1 MASEIPLSLQA
12 PIFPSPAFV
21 ELLWPRWNHTLSV
34 LSPIDL
40 RLPCQ
45 CCHHGPPHDCLP
57 PRTCCHGHGCWVR
70 SPWISSSRR
79 IIDTFTWKSVKRF
92 LGCNHLVQLWTYNF
106 HDLSETLSM
115 DLKLWEQNNQHN
127 QPRKLWIRC
136 ATSSR
141 CWPRITDDIFCS
153 RNVGLKITW
162 MHPSNMHRGQ
172 PLAKTWCLIVVLLF
186 GGQEFRPKVL
196 EALIGF
202 SRGQPEIIKKQLKIP
217 PAPKHK
223 AEHVR
228 LASSQAILRSFAHS
242 EPWPHAG
249 TV

>member
-1 MASEIPLSLQA
+1 MLGSVPMDKFLKT
-12 PIFPSPAFV
+12 
-21 ELLWPRWNHTLSV
+21 NHWHLH
-34 LSPIDL
+34 L
-40 RLPCQ
+40 
-45 CCHHGPPHDCLP
+45 
-57 PRTCCHGHGCWVR
+57 
-70 SPWISSSRR
+70 
-79 IIDTFTWKSVKRF
+79 KSNKRF

-115 DLKLWEQNNQHN
+115 DLKLWDRNNQHN

-141 CWPRITDDIFCS
+141 CWPRITVLTFFWS
-153 RNVGLKITW
+153 RNVGLKNHRK

-172 PLAKTWCLIVVLLF
+172 PLAKTWCLIVVLLLGGRNSDRKF
-186 GGQEFRPKVL
+186 GG
-196 EALIGF
+196 LIGY

-223 AEHVR
+223 AEHVGV
-228 LASSQAILRSFAHS
+228 ATSQAILRSFAHS